1 MSVNFD
7 DDTVTLIGDNEDASF
22 VETPKILVLML
33 SQSELVQKETT
44 PTTINVHCSSFLKY
58 INKLINEG
66 RENECKTLKRRLEKY
81 RGMLGEAIVI
91 DVNRR
96 PMMHTS
102 DANIKT
108 LRSDEIL
115 WRSKYYEVQEKV

>member
-1 MSVNFD
+1 MVGDQVYHRTKNKVYVIMSVNFD

-22 VETPKILVLML
+22 VETPKILVLMP

-66 RENECKTLKRRLEKY
+66 RENECKTLSVDWK
-81 RGMLGEAIVI
+81 
-91 DVNRR
+91 
-96 PMMHTS
+96 
-102 DANIKT
+102 NI
-108 LRSDEIL
+108 RAC
-115 WRSKYYEVQEKV
+115 